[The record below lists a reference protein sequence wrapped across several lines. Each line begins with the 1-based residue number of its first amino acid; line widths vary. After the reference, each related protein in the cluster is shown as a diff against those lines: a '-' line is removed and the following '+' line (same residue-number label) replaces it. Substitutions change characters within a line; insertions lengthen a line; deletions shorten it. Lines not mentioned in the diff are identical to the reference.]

1 MISSGST
8 RHEKEQ
14 GQFRTRI
21 TAYFKIQDIQSEID
35 SAMKPYEATAIQW
48 LHDEVRVYLRARR
61 EGKQPPAPGDWVGL
75 CWDVGHSL
83 SMMAAHGISLKP
95 VLVAVSGKLRMEF
108 VGVKGLL
115 PSDFQMMRL
124 FYLNYFERM
133 ELLPKL
139 RLIPWDRHELILQR
153 GKDPV
158 QQEFYLDLCLKENL
172 NREGLEEAFKNQ
184 RYEMSS
190 HSAMP

>member
-1 MISSGST
+1 M
-8 RHEKEQ
+8 Q
-14 GQFRTRI
+14 
-21 TAYFKIQDIQSEID
+21 
-35 SAMKPYEATAIQW
+35 PYEATAIQW

-61 EGKQPPAPGDWVGL
+61 EGKQPPNPSDWVGL

-83 SMMAAHGISLKP
+83 SMMAAHGIALKP

-108 VGVKGLL
+108 AGVKGLM

-124 FYLNYFERM
+124 FYLNYFERA

-139 RLIPWDRHELILQR
+139 RRIPWDRHEAILSR
-153 GKDPV
+153 CKDPV

-172 NREGLEEAFKNQ
+172 NKEGLLEAFKRQ

-190 HSAMP
+190 FSGSALP

>member
-1 MISSGST
+1 M
-8 RHEKEQ
+8 Q
-14 GQFRTRI
+14 
-21 TAYFKIQDIQSEID
+21 
-35 SAMKPYEATAIQW
+35 PYEATAIQW
-48 LHDEVRVYLRARR
+48 LHDEIRVFLRARR

-83 SMMAAHGISLKP
+83 SMMASHGISLKP

-108 VGVKGLL
+108 VGVKGLM

-124 FYLNYFERM
+124 FYLNYFERT

-139 RLIPWDRHELILQR
+139 RLIPWDRHELILER
-153 GKDPV
+153 CKDPV
-158 QQEFYLDLCLKENL
+158 QQEFYLELCLKENL
-172 NREGLEEAFKNQ
+172 NRADLEDAFKRQ

-190 HSAMP
+190 LSGSPFP

>member
-1 MISSGST
+1 M
-8 RHEKEQ
+8 Q
-14 GQFRTRI
+14 
-21 TAYFKIQDIQSEID
+21 
-35 SAMKPYEATAIQW
+35 PYEATAIQW

-61 EGKQPPAPGDWVGL
+61 EGRQPPNPSDWVGL

-108 VGVKGLL
+108 VGVKGLM

-124 FYLNYFERM
+124 FYLNYFERE

-139 RLIPWDRHELILQR
+139 RLIPWDRHEVILER
-153 GKDPV
+153 CKDPV
-158 QQEFYLDLCLKENL
+158 QQEFYLELCLKENL
-172 NREGLEEAFKNQ
+172 NRDALLDAFKKQ

-190 HSAMP
+190 LSDSPQA